1 LCKIIQVET
10 LTLPLPSFTSFLFLP
25 YPLLAARSHI
35 SPVDLPAST
44 VMQGITLS
52 DLAAVPPQ
60 ERKQFLGEHLYTRI
74 RNIDPLSQDADLA
87 GKITGMLLEM
97 DNTDLLHLLESQ
109 DALRDKAQ
117 EAIDVLGAHEQ
128 QKSAATPISTAKF
141 SAVVRNH
148 PALQG
153 MQVVSYVYF
162 TLHLTYV

>member
-1 LCKIIQVET
+1 MVSLWALCKIIQVET

-52 DLAAVPPQ
+52 DLAAMSAQ
-60 ERKQFLGEHLYTRI
+60 EQKQFLGENLYTRI
-74 RNIDPLSQDADLA
+74 ISIDPLFQDMDLA

-109 DALRDKAQ
+109 DALREKVQ
-117 EAIDVLGAHEQ
+117 EAIAVLEAHKHKENTSQ
-128 QKSAATPISTAKF
+128 LSTA
-141 SAVVRNH
+141 AM
-148 PALQG
+148 AG
-153 MQVVSYVYF
+153 
-162 TLHLTYV
+162 TA